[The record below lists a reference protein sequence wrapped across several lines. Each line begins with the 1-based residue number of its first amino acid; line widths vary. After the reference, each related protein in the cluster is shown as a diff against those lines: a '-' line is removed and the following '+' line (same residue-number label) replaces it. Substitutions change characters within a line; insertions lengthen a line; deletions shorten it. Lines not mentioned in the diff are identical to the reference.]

1 MVENEIVNVPKPTNE
16 FFVEPVVEM
25 KRLKDTIDALTEFMK
40 NVMVNG
46 TDYGVI
52 PGTNKPSLLKPGAEK
67 LSRFFGLRTRST
79 IINIESSDDEE
90 SPHYTVTVRTEVL
103 RGNSDT
109 VISDGLGT
117 ASTLEDRYASR
128 WVTESKLPTGVD
140 KSLLAFRE
148 KQSKFGKGMYVE
160 YLWKPTLGEHFFQR
174 ETVLQM
180 ADKRSY
186 VAAVRKATAASMIFT
201 QDMEDA
207 RPEHRE
213 AQSKPIKEDIPKQT
227 NFGETVASQEQV
239 DRYLEIVGKH
249 PESAERAKRYIKQTG
264 AKNFDQLSESQADE
278 LLFLMA
284 GK

>member
-1 MVENEIVNVPKPTNE
+1 MEQTLAETNAESE
-16 FFVEPVVEM
+16 FFIAPIVDM
-25 KRLKDTIDALTEFMK
+25 KRVKQTVDAVIEFMK
-40 NVMVNG
+40 SVMVKDI
-46 TDYGVI
+46 DYGVI

-67 LSRFFGLRTRST
+67 LARFFGLRTRST
-79 IINIESSDDEE
+79 IMNVVSSEDPEA
-90 SPHYTVTVRTEVL
+90 PYYTVTVKTEIL
-103 RGNSDT
+103 KGNSDV

-117 ASTLEDRYASR
+117 ASTLEDRYATR
-128 WVTESKLPTGVD
+128 WLTEAKLPAGID

-148 KQSKFGKGMYVE
+148 KQSKFGKGMYIE
-160 YLWKPTLGEHFFQR
+160 YLWKPSLGEHFFQR

-213 AQSKPIKEDIPKQT
+213 APSKPIKEDIPKQT
-227 NFGETVASQEQV
+227 NFGEAAASQEQV
-239 DRYLEIVGKH
+239 DRYLEIVGKN
-249 PESAERAKRYIKQTG
+249 PESAERAKRYIKQAG
-264 AKNFDQLSESQADE
+264 AKNFDQLTESQADE

-284 GK
+284 GR